1 MVGLSVQAVWLRK
14 DGQLQETIQR
24 YRRSAKYEHCTLRV
38 HGGMFLR
45 KLLLSGVLVK
55 PKSKDNR
62 TNERSE
68 GEDDNDD
75 DDDEEKEEEG
85 VIIEL

>member
-14 DGQLQETIQR
+14 DGQLQETNQR

-55 PKSKDNR
+55 TKSKDNR

-75 DDDEEKEEEG
+75 DDDEGEEEEG

>member
-1 MVGLSVQAVWLRK
+1 
-14 DGQLQETIQR
+14 
-24 YRRSAKYEHCTLRV
+24 
-38 HGGMFLR
+38 MFLR

-75 DDDEEKEEEG
+75 DDEGGEEEG

>member
-14 DGQLQETIQR
+14 DGQLQETNQR

-68 GEDDNDD
+68 GEDDDNDD
-75 DDDEEKEEEG
+75 DDEGEEEEG

>member
-1 MVGLSVQAVWLRK
+1 
-14 DGQLQETIQR
+14 
-24 YRRSAKYEHCTLRV
+24 
-38 HGGMFLR
+38 MFLR

-75 DDDEEKEEEG
+75 DDDEGEEEEG